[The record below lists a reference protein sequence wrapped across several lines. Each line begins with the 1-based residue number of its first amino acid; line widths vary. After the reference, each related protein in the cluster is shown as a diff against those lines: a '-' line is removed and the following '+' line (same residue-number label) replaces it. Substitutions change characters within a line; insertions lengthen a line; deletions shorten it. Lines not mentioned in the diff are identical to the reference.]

1 MLGIHGSA
9 FPGGALAA
17 VAVLTWTRPAIAHD
31 LVWEIETVDAE
42 GSVGQYASFVLDPWG
57 RPHLSYYDASNCDLT
72 YARAL
77 SPIALTDW
85 LSGGQLMLNWTAVAG
100 SAGYWICGTGNEA
113 YFVPRL
119 TSPHSHRLAVL
130 PSDVTT
136 WSSTSGIGDPD
147 HDCAYLV
154 LALST
159 TEQVLGSSNR
169 VGEHDLVREQHG
181 VWA

>member
-9 FPGGALAA
+9 FPGGVLAA

-42 GSVGQYASFVLDPWG
+42 GSVGQYTSFVLDPWG

-85 LSGGQLMLNWTAVAG
+85 LSGGLLRPRG
-100 SAGYWICGTGNEA
+100 SQT
-113 YFVPRL
+113 L
-119 TSPHSHRLAVL
+119 TWDRLA
-130 PSDVTT
+130 
-136 WSSTSGIGDPD
+136 
-147 HDCAYLV
+147 
-154 LALST
+154 
-159 TEQVLGSSNR
+159 
-169 VGEHDLVREQHG
+169 REEARCLYVHE
-181 VWA
+181 